1 MTVMASVALIGL
13 IFLTAGLAP
22 QDKVSL
28 QTNLIKN
35 GKGAYED
42 YVLAGERMRG
52 SVAGTLVSYNT
63 LKLLLEGIKRSEQPQ
78 RSDIL
83 GSEARLKTLEKL
95 KAALKSLPSGPGR
108 PTSLDYDQA
117 IVKDF
122 GPAWSLILRGNQK
135 PRTASRSLVDS
146 NTLFPELADFKSLTK
161 FAMSKAR
168 IEFANGNASAALST
182 YRETYR
188 FIQRI
193 GSDTLIARLV
203 TISCEAILFAD
214 IERNLPW
221 IPLAGL
227 SDFIADLRIGIAGV
241 PRLVDCLAVEKELFR
256 SEVSEVA
263 TNLEGPD
270 AASALLEFDDE
281 IPPEEWQPFRSALL
295 GMPTSERRQFF
306 ATVLIRHDS
315 ELRAFESKLSE
326 AESNWPLSEPPPR
339 PSGYASTFLNANALA
354 VTGIARMEA
363 ETRTRTRIAII
374 TLLAR
379 EHAWQHGTYPASL
392 KDFLP
397 AGATIDPLTNQP
409 YKYSIANGAV
419 VVKTVAHPV
428 LGEISL
434 LRAPRSDAG
443 SGSQVSPP

>member
-1 MTVMASVALIGL
+1 MASVAILGL
-13 IFLTAGLAP
+13 VFLTTGITP
-22 QDKVSL
+22 QEKDSL
-28 QTNLIKN
+28 QTNIIKN

-52 SVAGTLVSYNT
+52 SIASTLISYNS
-63 LKLLLEGIKRSEQPQ
+63 LGLLLEGLKRSEQPQ
-78 RSDIL
+78 KSDAYFL
-83 GSEARLKTLEKL
+83 KSRLETLETL
-95 KAALKSLPSGPGR
+95 KAALKSLPSGPGW

-117 IVKDF
+117 IVKNF

-135 PRTASRSLVDS
+135 PRIPSRSRVDS
-146 NTLFPELADFKSLTK
+146 STLFPELAEFKLLTN
-161 FAMSKAR
+161 FAMRKAR

-203 TISCEAILFAD
+203 TISCEAILFAE
-214 IERNLPW
+214 IERNLISVPSS
-221 IPLAGL
+221 GL
-227 SDFIADLRIGIAGV
+227 SAFIADLRSGIAGV
-241 PRLVDCLAVEKELFR
+241 PRLIDCLTVEKEFFR

-263 TNLEGPD
+263 NKLEGPD

-281 IPPEEWQPFRSALL
+281 IPPEEWQPFRAALL

-306 ATVLIRHDS
+306 KTVLMRHDS
-315 ELRAFESKLSE
+315 ELQAFESKLRE
-326 AESNWPLSEPPPR
+326 PEGNWPLSEPPPR

-392 KDFLP
+392 KDFLSET
-397 AGATIDPLTNQP
+397 ASTDPLTNQP
-409 YKYSIANGAV
+409 YKYSVANGAV
-419 VVKTVAHPV
+419 VVKTAAHPV

-434 LRAPRSDAG
+434 RRAPRSDSSAVDG
-443 SGSQVSPP
+443 DRVILP